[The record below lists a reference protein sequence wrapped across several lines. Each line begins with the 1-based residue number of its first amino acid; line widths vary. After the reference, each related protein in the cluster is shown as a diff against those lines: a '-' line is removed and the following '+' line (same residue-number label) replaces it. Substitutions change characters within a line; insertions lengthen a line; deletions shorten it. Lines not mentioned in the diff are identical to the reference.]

1 MKEIRF
7 TLGNSIVWHS
17 IYLDFKLQNEIHD
30 ELMIALLITQELKRL
45 GAQEMAKQVQVL
57 DESKNIIAMSSDI
70 SEIGKFEYC
79 KIK

>member
-1 MKEIRF
+1 MAQHLF
-7 TLGNSIVWHS
+7 G
-17 IYLDFKLQNEIHD
+17 FQ
-30 ELMIALLITQELKRL
+30 IAKWNTWWVNDRLAITQELKRL